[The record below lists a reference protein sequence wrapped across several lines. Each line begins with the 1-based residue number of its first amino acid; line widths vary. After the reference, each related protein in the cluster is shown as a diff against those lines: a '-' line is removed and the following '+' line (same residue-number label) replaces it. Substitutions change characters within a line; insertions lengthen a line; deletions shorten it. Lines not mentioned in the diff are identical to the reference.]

1 MSSSLPYNP
10 TSSQDWYP
18 IIFTCP
24 THSQWEGI
32 IQGVCTRGYILGIIL
47 EFCLP
52 EFLMTFFLILIL
64 ILSFSK
70 IDALI
75 FFLLYICLNIFPSFN
90 FYLFC
95 VFFVL
100 SVSFVET
107 PCCGS
112 FLKIQSLNFDI
123 LFSELLLLQLYYIP
137 SPTFSILAIYC
148 YFLILCF
155 CPPNLLFNG

>member
-1 MSSSLPYNP
+1 MS
-10 TSSQDWYP
+10 YP
-18 IIFTCP
+18 QSMGGDYTGCMY
-24 THSQWEGI
+24 QGI
-32 IQGVCTRGYILGIIL
+32 YPGDHLRVLLTRVSYD
-47 EFCLP
+47 F
-52 EFLMTFFLILIL
+52 FFLILIL